1 MRLHEEEAKL
11 LEDRITLLN
20 HIINNKMTE
29 DELINLCIK
38 YMDMLKANPYARA
51 RFYSKRFNV
60 F

>member
-1 MRLHEEEAKL
+1 MRLHEDEAKL

-20 HIINNKMTE
+20 HIINNKLTE
-29 DELINLCIK
+29 DELIKLCIK
-38 YMDMLKANPYARA
+38 YMDMLKSNPYARA